1 MSLQNNGNFNDR
13 SHISEWKFFEP
24 NHSESQQ
31 FIWQMFA
38 NANWHESRWKNAGHL
53 IDRNIESWL
62 SLKSTIF
69 IKELFLLIFLC

>member
-38 NANWHESRWKNAGHL
+38 NAN
-53 IDRNIESWL
+53 
-62 SLKSTIF
+62 
-69 IKELFLLIFLC
+69 